1 MKKNWLGVSVAFAI
15 ILFSIFAAQCQTRT
29 GIRGKIE
36 MAPGWKPVLYLIEPV
51 NFSDISASYS
61 GRLVDSTT
69 ILPDGSF
76 AFQLPESGQTKLYQ
90 LCIQKTGSRFFNKL
104 EDVPEA
110 SNFFPIVVQ
119 PGHPIQFYAK
129 ADQFLSQARI
139 DTPSADHQALMQ
151 LRNVWMA
158 AQTSYEETIRKIDD
172 ADENAILVHETALER
187 YRAPLMEFADTT
199 QSFYAALVAIRWV
212 SPENDYERVPEFL
225 AKQCLKWQEKH
236 PGEIFTQQ
244 LCQMA
249 HPAQLPVMV
258 GDVMPNVELPMAEG
272 QTDSLYD
279 LLGARLTLVDLWASW
294 CAPCRKEN
302 RDVLVPL
309 YRETKDKGFQIV
321 GYALDS
327 NEKGWKAAIA
337 KDQALWPQSSHLQ
350 GDVSPFL
357 DLLRIRTIP
366 ANFLL
371 DSRGRVVA
379 KNLHGEELSAFVRA
393 YLEK

>member
-1 MKKNWLGVSVAFAI
+1 MKKNWLGVSAAFAI

-36 MAPGWKPVLYLIEPV
+36 MAPGWKSVLYLIEPV

-61 GRLVDSTT
+61 GRLVDSTI

-76 AFQLPESGQTKLYQ
+76 VFQLPESGQIKLYQ

-104 EDVPEA
+104 EDTPEER
-110 SNFFPIVVQ
+110 NFFPIVMQ
-119 PGHPIQFYAK
+119 PGTPIQFYSK

-139 DTPSADHQALMQ
+139 EQPSPDHRALMQ
-151 LRNVWMA
+151 LRDVWMA
-158 AQTSYEETIRKIDD
+158 AQTNFQETVRNIDD
-172 ADENAILVHETALER
+172 ADENAILAHETALER
-187 YRAPLMEFADTT
+187 YRASLMAFADTT

-212 SPENDYERVPEFL
+212 SPENDYERIPEFL
-225 AKQCLKWQEKH
+225 ASQCRRWQAIY
-236 PGEIFTQQ
+236 PGEPYTLH

-258 GDVMPNVELPMAEG
+258 GDVMPNVELPMMDG
-272 QTDSLYD
+272 KTDSLYH
-279 LLGARLTLVDLWASW
+279 LLGPKLTLIDLWASW

-302 RDVLVPL
+302 REVLVPL
-309 YRETKDKGFQIV
+309 YQETKDKGFQIV

-371 DSRGRVVA
+371 DSQGRVVA
-379 KNLHGEELSAFVRA
+379 KNLHGEELSALVRA